1 VRENALGKTGGKVY
15 RSRQGVDGV
24 EVRGEVSINPNRK
37 SRTIYRRSPKRE
49 RKEKT
54 TGGGSEKAVEKKK

>member
-1 VRENALGKTGGKVY
+1 
-15 RSRQGVDGV
+15 
-24 EVRGEVSINPNRK
+24 VRGEVSINPNRK

-54 TGGGSEKAVEKKK
+54 TGGGSEKAVEKKNSEGNARA